1 MSILA
6 EQFAEYQDERASVV
20 DVPGDVPGNGPDKPD
35 KKDG

>member
-6 EQFAEYQDERASVV
+6 EQFAEYQDKRASVV
-20 DVPGDVPGNGPDKPD
+20 DVPGNGPDKLD